1 MKFKIGDLV
10 TVKDSKQLRRVTEIK
25 VYLPAPYDPPI
36 PNALESGVGAYFQPP
51 LYYRLDTGMFWPE
64 PDLERAYA

>member
-10 TVKDSKQLRRVTEIK
+10 TVRGSKQLRRVTEIR
-25 VYLPAPYDPPI
+25 VSLPILYDPPI
-36 PNALESGVGAYFQPP
+36 PNALESGLGTHFQPP
-51 LYYRLDTGMFWPE
+51 PHYRLDTGIFWPE